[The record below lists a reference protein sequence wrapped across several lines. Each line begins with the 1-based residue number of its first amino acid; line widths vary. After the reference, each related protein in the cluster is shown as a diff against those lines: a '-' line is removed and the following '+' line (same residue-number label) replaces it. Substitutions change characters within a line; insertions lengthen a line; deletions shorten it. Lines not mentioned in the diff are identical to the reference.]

1 MTENHIQFILNQTTY
16 TKEQA
21 ESLLSEN
28 NNDYELVIKKYL
40 NPNYQPAIQ
49 KELSVN
55 QQKYKEIREMMD
67 EVYRSYEKKK
77 EAESQQNTS

>member
-1 MTENHIQFILNQTTY
+1 MNLDPVDIIVKQTTY
-16 TKEQA
+16 TNEEA

-40 NPNYQPAIQ
+40 NPNYQPPKQ
-49 KELSVN
+49 KELTVN

-67 EVYRSYEKKK
+67 DAYRSYEKKK
-77 EAESQQNTS
+77 EAESQQNTT

>member
-40 NPNYQPAIQ
+40 NPNYQPPKQ

-67 EVYRSYEKKK
+67 DAYRSYEKKK
-77 EAESQQNTS
+77 EAESQQNTT

>member
-40 NPNYQPAIQ
+40 NPNYQPPKQ

-77 EAESQQNTS
+77 EAESQENTS

>member
-77 EAESQQNTS
+77 EAESQENTS

>member
-16 TKEQA
+16 TKEEA

-40 NPNYQPAIQ
+40 NPNYQPPKQ

-77 EAESQQNTS
+77 EAESQENTS

>member
-16 TKEQA
+16 TKEEA

-40 NPNYQPAIQ
+40 NPNYQPPKQ
-49 KELSVN
+49 KKLSVN

-67 EVYRSYEKKK
+67 EVYRSYDKKK
-77 EAESQQNTS
+77 EAESQQNKS